1 MCYRIPNKSNYF
13 SVKLNLAN
21 GQCNM
26 QDILSGY
33 RQSLFW
39 SFYITRNGLNRTVA
53 SFDNKLELAQ
63 ITLGLS
69 NDTQSGQTQLQ
80 CMEGISNVSIKE

>member
-1 MCYRIPNKSNYF
+1 MVNAICKIYF
-13 SVKLNLAN
+13 QVTDNHCIDFSF
-21 GQCNM
+21 C
-26 QDILSGY
+26 
-33 RQSLFW
+33 